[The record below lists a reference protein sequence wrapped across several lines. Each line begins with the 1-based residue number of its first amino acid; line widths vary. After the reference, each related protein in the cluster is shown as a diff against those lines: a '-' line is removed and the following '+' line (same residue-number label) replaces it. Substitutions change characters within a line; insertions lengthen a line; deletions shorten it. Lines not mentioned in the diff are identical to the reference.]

1 MQQTQTRDDRSLGEL
16 FSDLARELSTL
27 VRQELALAKTE
38 LSGKASQVGKDVAFL
53 AAGGAVIYAGFLA
66 VLAAAIIA
74 LATNGLPWWLAAL
87 LVGVIVLGI
96 GYGLVHKGLNELKRQ
111 DLAPRQTL
119 ESIKEDARL
128 IKEQA

>member
-1 MQQTQTRDDRSLGEL
+1 MHQTRDERSLGEL

-27 VRQELALAKTE
+27 VRQEMTLAKTE
-38 LSGKASQVGKDVAFL
+38 LSEKASDTGKDVAFL

-66 VLAAAIIA
+66 VLAAAVII
-74 LATNGLPWWLAAL
+74 LASNGLPWWLATL

-96 GYGLVHKGLNELKRQ
+96 GYGLVHKGLSALKQQ
-111 DLAPRQTL
+111 DFAPRQTL
-119 ESIKEDARL
+119 RSIQEDARM